1 VERAALSG
9 DGVRLAPAYTEQT
22 QTMEKLAAGAP
33 AHLTQIKVEVTLL
46 GRWFQAQA
54 LLQTLQIA
62 LEGDRG
68 SFSGNFAK
76 LLAYLQPVPDQ
87 G

>member
-1 VERAALSG
+1 MERAALSG
-9 DGVRLAPAYTEQT
+9 DGARLAPAYTEQT

-33 AHLTQIKVEVTLL
+33 VHLAQVKVQVTLP

-54 LLQTLQIA
+54 LLQTLQVV

-68 SFSGNFAK
+68 GFSGDFAK
-76 LLAYLQPVPDQ
+76 LLAYLQSVPDQ